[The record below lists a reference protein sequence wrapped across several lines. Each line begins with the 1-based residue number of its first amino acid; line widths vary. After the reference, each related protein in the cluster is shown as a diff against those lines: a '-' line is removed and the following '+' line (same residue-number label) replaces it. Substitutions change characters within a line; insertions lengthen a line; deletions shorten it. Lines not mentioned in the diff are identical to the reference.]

1 MRVFCPEHKRGFFAP
16 RQSPIKCENRGHL
29 LGELDFEGQGKHPVE
44 IRWQYCCN
52 CEHFCPVDFD
62 HDGLARC
69 AVCTRRSSQRYLCD
83 KCQLISFESN
93 TTLDVKNFTLTA
105 DGVPQ
110 PSCPGCLRP
119 ASADQHEHDC
129 DELGTSFI
137 TALTTCPICDER
149 LDIAPAFPSTVAHY
163 LKRTKSAHKVN
174 VTFDYETESFVPVED
189 GEFVVINNGD
199 PNIQPI
205 VLPRAPRFA
214 THRDFYEYYQDY
226 YHCPKPDAGEVN
238 ILRPAAVNRAGAG
251 WKLQAT
257 GLLEVI
263 ADAIAS
269 QAKIG
274 SQARKKPIE
283 VKPEPPKRQPVEVL
297 PEPPKGQPIEVKPE
311 PPKQQPVADVPPM
324 DPIVQQRID
333 QLRAIDA
340 KREAVTTQACNECG
354 ASIESRY
361 AFCWKCGAA
370 MASQSNGPVV
380 VRSRRPPMSLEDDE
394 LTVQHEGQE
403 GGGEANRMFSWTM
416 PKPPERDPSSSR
428 GSVLKLMAIGGIAF
442 LLLALGMFGLS
453 RSDSPVEAANSAP
466 PVVEQP
472 AATQP
477 APAAQPANAVATT
490 EQKTDPIAATVSP
503 EDELQKLRAKR
514 IDAGTKATERSKVY
528 QAFAKVERQYP
539 RDYRF
544 PYERAKLAAKGSRAN
559 SQSEAF
565 KALAVAAQKAISTGK
580 ANEMLSGLEVDKSGD
595 FQKLAQGR
603 QEWTK
608 LLTALKRKDSSLL
621 GRDQTND

>member
-1 MRVFCPEHKRGFFAP
+1 
-16 RQSPIKCENRGHL
+16 
-29 LGELDFEGQGKHPVE
+29 
-44 IRWQYCCN
+44 
-52 CEHFCPVDFD
+52 
-62 HDGLARC
+62 
-69 AVCTRRSSQRYLCD
+69 
-83 KCQLISFESN
+83 
-93 TTLDVKNFTLTA
+93 
-105 DGVPQ
+105 
-110 PSCPGCLRP
+110 
-119 ASADQHEHDC
+119 
-129 DELGTSFI
+129 
-137 TALTTCPICDER
+137 
-149 LDIAPAFPSTVAHY
+149 
-163 LKRTKSAHKVN
+163 
-174 VTFDYETESFVPVED
+174 
-189 GEFVVINNGD
+189 
-199 PNIQPI
+199 
-205 VLPRAPRFA
+205 
-214 THRDFYEYYQDY
+214 
-226 YHCPKPDAGEVN
+226 
-238 ILRPAAVNRAGAG
+238 
-251 WKLQAT
+251 
-257 GLLEVI
+257 
-263 ADAIAS
+263 
-269 QAKIG
+269 
-274 SQARKKPIE
+274 
-283 VKPEPPKRQPVEVL
+283 
-297 PEPPKGQPIEVKPE
+297 
-311 PPKQQPVADVPPM
+311 M

-340 KREAVTTQACNECG
+340 KREAVTTQTCNECG

-380 VRSRRPPMSLEDDE
+380 VRSRRPALPIEDDE
-394 LTVQHEGQE
+394 LTVQHEGPE
-403 GGGEANRMFSWTM
+403 GGGDADRMFSWTM

-428 GSVLKLMAIGGIAF
+428 GSVLKLMAIGAVAF

-466 PVVEQP
+466 PAAEQP
-472 AATQP
+472 VAHQP
-477 APAAQPANAVATT
+477 APAAQPENPVAATT
-490 EQKTDPIAATVSP
+490 EQKSEPIAATVGP

-565 KALAVAAQKAISTGK
+565 KALSVAAQKAISTGK

-621 GRDQTND
+621 GRDQSND